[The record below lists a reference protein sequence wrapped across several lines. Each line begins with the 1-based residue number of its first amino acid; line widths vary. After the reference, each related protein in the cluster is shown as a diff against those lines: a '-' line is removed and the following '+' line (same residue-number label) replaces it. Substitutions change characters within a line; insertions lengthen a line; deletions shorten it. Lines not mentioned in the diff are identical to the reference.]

1 MVIFYLTND
10 VSKSE
15 ANQAGADL
23 LKQAAEF
30 GLISNLISIVCRFI
44 FQPMEEIAYNLFSKL
59 PKKKG
64 NENLV
69 DPPSED
75 ANNILVQYLSIMMG
89 IGISAIMFS

>member
-10 VSKSE
+10 VSRSE
-15 ANQAGADL
+15 ANQAGTDL
-23 LKQAAEF
+23 LKEAAEF

-59 PKKKG
+59 PKK
-64 NENLV
+64 NEKLIQ